1 MKYEYDSNK
10 SLSNKQKHGIDFE
23 EAKLLWNDD
32 RMIEILTSYE
42 DEERFINIGKINSK
56 FYTVVT
62 TIREKD
68 KIRIISARRARK
80 KEIELYES

>member
-1 MKYEYDSNK
+1 MNYEYDGNK

-32 RMIEILTSYE
+32 RMVEILTTYE
-42 DEERFINIGKINSK
+42 DEERFINIGKINTK

-62 TIREKD
+62 TLRRD

-80 KEIELYES
+80 KEIAIYES